1 MLGHQYF
8 YNESLKKI
16 VSVFGTLFNDL
27 EVADVSGGKMV
38 GVKRVPLSYAP
49 REKYLARV
57 KQGIERNVSI
67 KLPRMSFEMVD
78 ISYDGSTKLNRLNR
92 TIQTDDSGNK
102 VKVWQSSP
110 YILSFELQIMSKGQ
124 DEALQVI
131 EQILP
136 HFNPN
141 YTVTVKGLE
150 GPESKS
156 DIPIVINGVNFEDTY
171 EGDFESSRRLLVY
184 TLAFTLRTK
193 FAFHPSEAVG
203 IIETVDTF
211 FHDFDGGGT
220 YDDAGVRVTE
230 TDCIIGTKP
239 DA

>member
-49 REKYLARV
+49 REKYLARI
-57 KQGIERNVSI
+57 KQGLDRDVSI

-78 ISYDGSTKLNRLNR
+78 ISYDGGVKLNRLNR
-92 TIQTDDSGNK
+92 SIQTDAAGNK
-102 VKVWQSSP
+102 VKIWQSSP

-124 DEALQVI
+124 DEALQVL

-136 HFNPN
+136 HFNPS
-141 YTVTVKGLE
+141 YSVTVKGLE

-156 DIPIVINGVNFEDTY
+156 DIPIMIDAVNFEDSY

-184 TLAFTLRTK
+184 TLGFTLRTK
-193 FAFHPSEAVG
+193 FAFHPTEAIG

-211 FHDFDGGGT
+211 FKEFDSGQT

-230 TDCIIGTKP
+230 TDCVIGTKP